1 MLFRSGFAEKQLE
14 PLPVF
19 KQLTE
24 QAANL
29 TEKSGKLF
37 GERKADALDNAGQP
51 FDKKAEQATDD
62 RTRRPLKT
70 ALRRLDHIL
79 ESISE
84 KPKPMPMG
92 EKPMGGPMP
101 QMPGGEGEP
110 PMKPPGGVPPLAQ
123 LKALR
128 AIQAEVNERT
138 AALAKLQPDKEK
150 LNDADREE
158 LDELEMTQR
167 EVAELLEKIAPDFQ
181 PPPADPEKK

>member
-1 MLFRSGFAEKQLE
+1 MT
-14 PLPVF
+14 P
-19 KQLTE
+19 
-24 QAANL
+24 
-29 TEKSGKLF
+29 KSGKLF
-37 GERKADALDNAGQP
+37 AERKGEVLDAAGQP
-51 FDKKAEQATDD
+51 FDGQAEQATDD

-79 ESISE
+79 ESITD

-92 EKPMGGPMP
+92 DKPMGPPMP
-101 QMPGGEGEP
+101 MPEMPPGDGEAP
-110 PMKPPGGVPPLAQ
+110 KMPPGGVPPLAQ

-158 LDELEMTQR
+158 LDELERTQR
-167 EVAELLEKIAPDFQ
+167 EIAELLEKLAATLQ
-181 PPPADPEKK
+181 PSPVDPEMK